1 MSPRLQSL
9 LDRLPPQEEI
19 PVLLYIPDLPA
30 TSLFTGAGKAHRRTQ
45 VKEALKS
52 HAQQTQPLIRSILDR
67 KGAKR
72 IQPLW
77 ILNRIAALVKAGVV
91 PELAQ
96 IPGVVLITL
105 DESVY
110 PPPQRQAAESPEAW
124 NLQAIRAPDLWAL
137 GYTGAGIVV
146 ATLDSGVDLN
156 HPDLGPTWRGGENS
170 WYDPHGEHVSPSD
183 ADGHGTATMSL
194 IVGGNAGGTP
204 IGVAPNARWIAVK
217 VFNDAGNAR
226 ISSLLSGFQWLLD
239 PDGNPATDDAPH
251 FVGNAW
257 GFEASDQCLW
267 EPPFDSIRQAISN
280 LRAAGIATVFSA
292 GNYGPTTGGS
302 ISPANYPESFA
313 VGAVNA
319 NLRISSF
326 SSRGPGACDG
336 SIYPELVSPGEA
348 IKAANLTSGG
358 ETPNSYSYWSG
369 TSFSVPQVVGAMAL
383 LSQAFPDL
391 NLDELELA
399 LKQSARDLGN
409 FGPDQVYG
417 YGLLDVKTA
426 YDLLSRPAPKIAA
439 SAGTYDFGRIESQT
453 SSAGQLFFFHN
464 KGLLDLQIRGV
475 NLEGPNSEDYE
486 IGEYTCSEGI
496 LPPGEMCR
504 IEISFSPLS
513 PGWKAAALRISSND
527 PEVPN
532 LEIRLSGSGFL
543 RRTKIGIFRAGSW
556 YMDSNGNDALDPC
569 GIDRCFP
576 VFGGIA
582 EDIPLAGDWLG
593 SGSFQPGIYRM
604 GSWYFDRNGNGTWD
618 GCDGGADADLCFPAF
633 GGYPEDI
640 PIVGDWTGSGTT
652 KIGIYRRGAWYLD
665 RNGNG
670 TWDGCD
676 GGADADLCFPAF
688 GGYPE
693 DIPIVGDWTGSG
705 TTKIGIY
712 RRGAWYLDRNGNGT
726 WDGCTLDICYPS
738 FGGISQDIPV
748 AGDWDGTG
756 AFGIGIYRQ
765 GQWYLDRNG
774 NGAWDGCL
782 WDSCIPSFSG
792 FSHDLPVVGKW

>member
-1 MSPRLQSL
+1 MVLKKIFRRFGLACLLLGVAVLPAQGEILSPRLQSL
-9 LDRLPPQEEI
+9 LERLPPQEEI

-30 TSLFTGAGKAHRRTQ
+30 TSLFSGAGKAHRRTH

-52 HAQQTQPLIRSILDR
+52 HAQQTQPPIQFILDR

-72 IQPLW
+72 IQSFW
-77 ILNRIAALVKAGVV
+77 ILNRIAALVKVEGV
-91 PELAQ
+91 PELAR

-156 HPDLGPTWRGGENS
+156 HPDLRPTWRGGENS
-170 WYDPHGEHVSPSD
+170 WYDPHGEHLSPSD
-183 ADGHGTATMSL
+183 TDGHGTATMSL

-204 IGVAPNARWIAVK
+204 IGVAPNARWIAAK
-217 VFNDAGNAR
+217 IFNDAGNAK
-226 ISSLLSGFQWLLD
+226 ISTLLSGFQWLLD

-251 FVGNAW
+251 LVGNSW

-280 LRAAGIATVFSA
+280 LRASGIATVFSA
-292 GNYGPTTGGS
+292 GNYGPPAGGS

-313 VGAVNA
+313 VGAVDA
-319 NLRISSF
+319 NLKISSF

-336 SIYPELVSPGEA
+336 SIYPELVGPGEA

-391 NLDELELA
+391 NLDELEFA
-399 LKQSARDLGN
+399 LKQSARDLGD

-439 SAGTYDFGRIESQT
+439 SAGTRDFGRIESQT
-453 SSAGQLFFFHN
+453 SSADQLFFFLN

-475 NLEGPNSEDYE
+475 NLEGPNSEDYV
-486 IGEYTCSEGI
+486 IGENTCPEGI

-504 IEISFSPLS
+504 IKISFSPLT
-513 PGWKAAALRISSND
+513 PGWKVAALQISSND

-532 LEIRLSGSGFL
+532 LEIWLSGSSIL

-556 YMDSNGNDALDPC
+556 YTDSNGNDALDPC
-569 GIDRCFP
+569 EIDR
-576 VFGGIA
+576 
-582 EDIPLAGDWLG
+582 
-593 SGSFQPGIYRM
+593 
-604 GSWYFDRNGNGTWD
+604 
-618 GCDGGADADLCFPAF
+618 CFPAF

-640 PIVGDWTGSGTT
+640 SIVGDWTGSGTT
-652 KIGIYRRGAWYLD
+652 KIGIYRKGAWDLD

-670 TWDGCD
+670 
-676 GGADADLCFPAF
+676 
-688 GGYPE
+688 
-693 DIPIVGDWTGSG
+693 V
-705 TTKIGIY
+705 
-712 RRGAWYLDRNGNGT
+712 

-748 AGDWDGTG
+748 VGDWAGTG

-782 WDSCIPSFSG
+782 WDSCIPSFG
-792 FSHDLPVVGKW
+792 GPSHDLPVVGKW